1 MVRRNIILMLL
12 LLVCPVL
19 LMAQNQNVV
28 VRIKGNVQIMR
39 KGEKLWNPLRERDT
53 VKLFDKINL
62 PANSSV
68 SIMKTSTR
76 AVFSTDQ
83 VGQMTVHDIIKKAE
97 NQGLA
102 VIKNVIEESAL
113 NNSKRDFTSYGASV
127 RGQEVESV
135 TEAVYAHVYETING
149 ILERGEIKEEK
160 AFALSRIYADNMC
173 SFKVTNF
180 TDSTY
185 YVNLVCVNLHKK
197 DSDVCYPYGITTAIL
212 PDSEFTFPGEFYDS
226 DDVIYI
232 LVASSVDFDSSLFS
246 LKIRNGS
253 TPKNIDSCREVFC
266 SISGEVKKLCCK

>member
-12 LLVCPVL
+12 LLVCHVL
-19 LMAQNQNVV
+19 LMAQNHNVV

-53 VKLFDKINL
+53 VKLFDRINL

-197 DSDVCYPYGITTAIL
+197 DSDVCYPYGITTAIM

-253 TPKNIDSCREVFC
+253 TPKNRDSGIEVFC
-266 SISGEVKKLCCK
+266 SMSGEVKNICCK